1 MLIRGVCACV
11 HSIHLRLYYHSQKK
25 KINSWLKTVFI
36 GVNVDAFVL
45 KNNQM
50 VENYIVMYASLK
62 GYA

>member
-1 MLIRGVCACV
+1 M
-11 HSIHLRLYYHSQKK
+11 
-25 KINSWLKTVFI
+25 KTVFI

-62 GYA
+62 GYAWTQVLPLFQIIPRYIAYLEIIERLI